1 MKEIGSQELIKQWN
15 EMPINDVV
23 AAEYALIIILIGFV
37 LNTLLYSQKNTHY
50 PLFGVFIFL
59 GVVLFSYHYFDF
71 DGRNDQYSEWSKQV
85 EAYVDKLPTKTSD
98 FIIEDGVRYDLTS
111 PNVKISIDKKNAD
124 TVVISK
130 LDKNGNSI
138 SKVKFKKAEY
148 VEDLGLD
155 EPFVS
160 YKEIKQPLGDKYP
173 EGKIKVEFHIPLK

>member
-1 MKEIGSQELIKQWN
+1 MKEIGSQELMKKWN

-23 AAEYALIIILIGFV
+23 AAEYALIIILIGLV
-37 LNTLLYSQKNTHY
+37 LSSLINSKKNSHD
-50 PLFGVFIFL
+50 PLFAIFIFL
-59 GVVLFSYHYFDF
+59 GLAFFGYHSLDV
-71 DGRNDQYSEWSKQV
+71 DGRNAQYSEWSKQV
-85 EAYVDKLPTKTSD
+85 ENYVDKLPTKTSD
-98 FIIEDGVRYDLTS
+98 FIVEDGVRYDLTS